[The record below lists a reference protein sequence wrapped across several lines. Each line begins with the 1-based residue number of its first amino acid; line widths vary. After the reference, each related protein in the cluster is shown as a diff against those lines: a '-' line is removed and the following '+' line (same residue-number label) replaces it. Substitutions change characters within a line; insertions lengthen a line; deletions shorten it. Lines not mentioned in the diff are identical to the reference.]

1 MCKEEI
7 VLVFLMCSELPDSGW
22 RVSEHQK
29 RCTGFRLPEDLL
41 D

>member
-29 RCTGFRLPEDLL
+29 R
-41 D
+41 